1 MASFAD
7 DNTMILNAAR
17 RKYNNSTVV
26 QNTSAS
32 VSAPAP
38 ERKTAAKPAPC
49 VRRKPE
55 ESAVAKFVD
64 RWVAYA
70 RRKRQ
75 KFADEN
81 RKAIRESFAAG
92 TNKVDYNYDEYTVR
106 DHNFPIGTFAVA
118 FALTV
123 ISVFL
128 LMNYSQISK
137 YNGMINELD
146 SQMKESEKVISE
158 LDMLVDKQTDISEI
172 EEYAKS
178 NGMVKADRVETKYI
192 NMSSSYKIVKKPVG
206 EEGENVETAMSG
218 VLRLFDEALGN

>member
-26 QNTSAS
+26 HNTSAS

-38 ERKTAAKPAPC
+38 ERTAAKPAAY

-55 ESAVAKFVD
+55 KSAAAKFVD
-64 RWVAYA
+64 RWVSYA
-70 RRKRQ
+70 KRKRQ

-81 RKAIRESFAAG
+81 RKTIRESFAAG
-92 TNKVDYNYDEYTVR
+92 TNKVEYNYDEYTVR

-146 SQMKESEKVISE
+146 SRMKESEKVISE

-178 NGMVKADRVETKYI
+178 NGMVRADRVETKYI